1 MKLKRVRLF
10 KACLVFILCISIFP
24 EVVFSFEDTFDKVEI
39 GSASSEGTNT
49 CNETHCPS
57 LPNGPCKHCPVC
69 CVFPHY
75 YVENTSMGVTFGI
88 IALQPSALRED
99 ILYDKML
106 AKTIF
111 HPPQSIL

>member
-10 KACLVFILCISIFP
+10 KVCLVLILCFSILP
-24 EVVFSFEDTFDKVEI
+24 EIVFSFENSIDKVELN
-39 GSASSEGTNT
+39 SSQLEETNT

-57 LPNGPCKHCPVC
+57 LPNEPCKHCPVC
-69 CVFPHY
+69 CAFPHY
-75 YVENTSMGVTFGI
+75 SVENTPMEVAFGI
-88 IALQPSALRED
+88 ITLQPSTLRED
-99 ILYDKML
+99 ILYKKLL

>member
-1 MKLKRVRLF
+1 MKFKRFRVF
-10 KACLVFILCISIFP
+10 KTCLVFILCISIFP

-39 GSASSEGTNT
+39 GTASSERTST

-57 LPNGPCKHCPVC
+57 LPNEPCKHCPVC

-75 YVENTSMGVTFGI
+75 YVETTSMGAVFGI
-88 IALQPSALRED
+88 ITLQPSTLKESVF
-99 ILYDKML
+99 YDKML

>member
-1 MKLKRVRLF
+1 MTLKRFRLF
-10 KACLVFILCISIFP
+10 KACLILILCFSILP

-39 GSASSEGTNT
+39 GSASSKGAST

-57 LPNGPCKHCPVC
+57 LPNEPCKHCPVC

-75 YVENTSMGVTFGI
+75 YVENTSMGVTFDI
-88 IALQPSALRED
+88 IELQPSTLRED
-99 ILYDKML
+99 ILYDKLL

>member
-1 MKLKRVRLF
+1 MKLKQIRLF
-10 KACLVFILCISIFP
+10 KAFLIVILCLSILP
-24 EVVFSFEDTFDKVEI
+24 EIVFSFENSIDKVEI
-39 GSASSEGTNT
+39 NSSHLEETNT

-57 LPNGPCKHCPVC
+57 LPNEPCKHCPVC

-75 YVENTSMGVTFGI
+75 YVENTSIEVAFGI
-88 IALQPSALRED
+88 IALQPSSLRED
-99 ILYDKML
+99 ILYEKLL